1 MNITNWTL
9 HWTSTANRSQNCSIH
24 LLVLIMTREIKWGNL
39 QFYKNWPINVH
50 YIHIWF
56 QHLGL
61 YSYLDVFV
69 QFIALETSF
78 VWLTWQQKWEKFL
91 QHSTQRMKT
100 YDDEVWDME
109 TNYDTPSLRTS
120 KNELLI
126 FIPVA
131 KTWK

>member
-1 MNITNWTL
+1 
-9 HWTSTANRSQNCSIH
+9 
-24 LLVLIMTREIKWGNL
+24 
-39 QFYKNWPINVH
+39 
-50 YIHIWF
+50 
-56 QHLGL
+56 
-61 YSYLDVFV
+61 
-69 QFIALETSF
+69 
-78 VWLTWQQKWEKFL
+78 
-91 QHSTQRMKT
+91 MKT